1 MDITT
6 RIKEGVFVE
15 LQVKSGNTTLTEDLA
30 ISKNEGW
37 KVPNEDIEQ
46 FLNIAY
52 ECNRFNG
59 ISDVDFVKNVFD
71 LFLIDSEKERFIELA
86 LSK

>member
-30 ISKNEGW
+30 VSKNEGW
-37 KVPNEDIEQ
+37 KVPDMDIEQ
-46 FLNIAY
+46 FISIAN
-52 ECNRFNG
+52 ECSRFNG
-59 ISDVDFVKNVFD
+59 TSDVDFVKNIFD
-71 LFLIDSEKERFIELA
+71 NFLNDSEKEIFIELA